1 MGTIHDALQDLVGHN
16 DPRPAVF
23 EYGTAK
29 LLDSCV
35 TAELVKRVAQIHVLH
50 VRFVRRNT

>member
-1 MGTIHDALQDLVGHN
+1 MGTIHDALQDLVGHD

-23 EYGTAK
+23 EYGTTK

-35 TAELVKRVAQIHVLH
+35 AAELVKRVAQIHVLR